1 MNQRS
6 QYCLSCHSKLIGPY
20 CAQCGEQADREI
32 PRVRD
37 LIKDLIG
44 SLTNADSRLWRTL
57 WLLLVKPGQ
66 VAKQYLA
73 GRRALFLPPM
83 RLYLI
88 ISVVFFLILQIDED
102 ITDDRGEPLVAVTI
116 DGTSPNTPAPAGG
129 CEDLSYQGV
138 FADAIHPRL
147 QAACRQAIED
157 KGAVF
162 SKRFMNNVPKAM
174 FILMPLFS
182 ATMLLVYWR
191 PRRLFAEHLTFQ
203 LFTHCG
209 LFLIASLLY
218 LIDWALPPSW
228 DAINALMLV
237 SSGTAYGLISLKTYY
252 QQSLVLTLA
261 KFFSLGLIYLF
272 LFAILMVATA
282 LAAIW

>member
-1 MNQRS
+1 MNRS
-6 QYCLSCHSKLIGPY
+6 AQHCLSCDSRLIGPY

-57 WLLLVKPGQ
+57 WLLLAKPGQ

-73 GRRALFLPPM
+73 GQRVLFLPPM

-102 ITDDRGEPLVAVTI
+102 MASDTGDPLVAVTM
-116 DGTSPNTPAPAGG
+116 DETSPEAPATAGS
-129 CEDLSYQGV
+129 CEDLNYQGV

-174 FILMPLFS
+174 FVLMPLFS

-209 LFLIASLLY
+209 LFLIASLVY
-218 LIDWALPPSW
+218 LIDWVLPPSW
-228 DAINALMLV
+228 DMINTLLLLI
-237 SSGTAYGLISLKTYY
+237 SGLAYGLISLKTYY
-252 QQSLVLTLA
+252 QQSLGLTIA
-261 KFFSLGLIYLF
+261 KFFSLGIIYLF